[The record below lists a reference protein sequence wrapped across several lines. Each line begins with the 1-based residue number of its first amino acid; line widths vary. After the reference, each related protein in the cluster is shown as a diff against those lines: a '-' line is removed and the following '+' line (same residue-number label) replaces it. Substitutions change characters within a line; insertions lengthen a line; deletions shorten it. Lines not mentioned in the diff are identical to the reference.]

1 MMDDIGSLPADI
13 KKSCHISLK
22 AFWNWSKIVLIL
34 EQNSGLEPKCQSAL
48 KCSGL
53 EIWNLFNCWNTPL
66 AAGSPGTLFMA
77 LGRRF
82 SVSKGSCS
90 HTMGHR
96 DLFKSNLFVCLI
108 CCERCYCIVLT
119 PVWQDHKGR
128 DLIIDDGYVPWAS
141 HLDCRLYAN
150 EKQTLT

>member
-1 MMDDIGSLPADI
+1 MDDIGSLPADI
-13 KKSCHISLK
+13 KKPCHISLK
-22 AFWNWSKIVLIL
+22 TIWNWSKIVLIL
-34 EQNSGLEPKCQSAL
+34 EQNSGLDPKCQSVL

-82 SVSKGSCS
+82 SVSKSSCS
-90 HTMGHR
+90 HR
-96 DLFKSNLFVCLI
+96 DLFKFNLGAHNWWLI
-108 CCERCYCIVLT
+108 CCERCYCIVLV

-128 DLIIDDGYVPWAS
+128 DLIIDDGYVPWAIRVWLPS
-141 HLDCRLYAN
+141 IYAN